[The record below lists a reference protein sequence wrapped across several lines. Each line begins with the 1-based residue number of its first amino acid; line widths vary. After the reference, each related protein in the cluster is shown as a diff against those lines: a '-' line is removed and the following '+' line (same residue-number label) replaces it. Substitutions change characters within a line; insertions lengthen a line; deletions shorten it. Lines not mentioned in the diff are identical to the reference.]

1 MYAHLRSIVHEYEKR
16 HGRRPQVV
24 YLNARHMRRF
34 MEECP
39 DLFDPET
46 AMPLGFRVVV
56 LPESELSQPKAA
68 WLPRRRTRPRGADEP
83 DLKLLAWDRE
93 RRLRRA
99 RPSAQ

>member
-1 MYAHLRSIVHEYEKR
+1 MFSYLMGLVQEFEKR

-46 AMPLGFRVVV
+46 AMPLGFRIVV
-56 LPESELSQPKAA
+56 LPESELSQPRAA

-83 DLKLLAWDRE
+83 DLKLLAWDRG
-93 RRLRRA
+93 RLRRA
-99 RPSAQ
+99 RPSA